1 MTRDQFRKAR
11 EIKRELDRLESAL
24 HTVEYMSPD
33 NALKGVI
40 KPETFEDFRKKCL
53 SDIVEKRIDLW
64 KQFEAI

>member
-40 KPETFEDFRKKCL
+40 KP
-53 SDIVEKRIDLW
+53 
-64 KQFEAI
+64 